1 MIRHW
6 IYGLLFI
13 VLLYFAYKISKK
25 KPNEKIPEYKD
36 SHRPNKELLPNSFV
50 DNKKFIYI
58 TNISQKEITNVAIQF
73 CNMYNHDFY
82 QAILKITPI
91 KRSTFAITFPY
102 DIEFANYLILIN
114 YLHYPF
120 EIEYSPKILG

>member
-1 MIRHW
+1 MISQW

-50 DNKKFIYI
+50 DNKNLYI
-58 TNISQKEITNVAIQF
+58 LQIFLKKKSPMLLYNSVTCTIMISTK
-73 CNMYNHDFY
+73 
-82 QAILKITPI
+82 
-91 KRSTFAITFPY
+91 PY
-102 DIEFANYLILIN
+102 
-114 YLHYPF
+114 
-120 EIEYSPKILG
+120 